1 MKLLLIDDDP
11 RVRKTLERILK
22 EEYIVESVGT
32 AHEAEKKIYDSQYDL
47 ILLDLILPDMDGE
60 DLCSM
65 IKAYNPNIPII
76 VLSGKCTVSDKD
88 VAFKKGADD
97 YITKPINPAELKIRI
112 RSQIKRG
119 TNGIKPEL
127 ENLKIRGL
135 EFNRM
140 KLIVRYKKERIY
152 LRKKELMML
161 EFLMLNAGRV
171 ITRGE
176 ILEKVW
182 DSEVSPFTNTVDV
195 HMKRLRDKIEK
206 PYGENYIETVHGIGY
221 LVE

>member
-1 MKLLLIDDDP
+1 
-11 RVRKTLERILK
+11 
-22 EEYIVESVGT
+22 
-32 AHEAEKKIYDSQYDL
+32 
-47 ILLDLILPDMDGE
+47 
-60 DLCSM
+60 
-65 IKAYNPNIPII
+65 
-76 VLSGKCTVSDKD
+76 
-88 VAFKKGADD
+88 
-97 YITKPINPAELKIRI
+97 
-112 RSQIKRG
+112 
-119 TNGIKPEL
+119 
-127 ENLKIRGL
+127 
-135 EFNRM
+135 M

-161 EFLMLNAGRV
+161 EFLMLNTGRV